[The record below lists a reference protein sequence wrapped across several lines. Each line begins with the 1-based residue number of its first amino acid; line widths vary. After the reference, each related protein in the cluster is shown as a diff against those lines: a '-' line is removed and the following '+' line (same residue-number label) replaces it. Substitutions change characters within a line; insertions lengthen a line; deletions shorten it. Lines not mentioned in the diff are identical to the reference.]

1 MVPMRVAL
9 PLFCVQCMLLASM
22 ARAMPAS
29 DPVDARTKPRSIAS
43 PSASSSSPA
52 PSAAAPI
59 AAQPDPRDL
68 LFAAPTSLD
77 YIGRVVVAVRIN
89 GHGPFRFIVD
99 TGANFST
106 ISPRLAARLGLVPST
121 DSAIVVSGITGT
133 ARVPSVPIR
142 KLEAGDLTLE
152 DTRLPVVWAP
162 LMAGADGILGVAGL
176 TNDRLL
182 VDFAHN
188 RVTISR
194 SWRDLSHYSPVHATR
209 VRGGLIGLNA
219 HVGGIPVLAIID
231 TGSERT
237 IGNMALHDALYGRRP
252 ARSNVQIANVYGA
265 TTEIVSGELDA
276 SPLIDLGSIRIG
288 SVTLVFG
295 KFHIF
300 DVWDLER
307 RPALIIGMD
316 VLGTVSALSI
326 DFEHADVYFDS
337 KYALGLSAR
346 SEVTRR

>member
-1 MVPMRVAL
+1 MRVAL
-9 PLFCVQCMLLASM
+9 PWVCVQCMLLAS
-22 ARAMPAS
+22 PGS
-29 DPVDARTKPRSIAS
+29 K
-43 PSASSSSPA
+43 
-52 PSAAAPI
+52 PSAAPAPPVTPATAAPG

-77 YIGRVVVAVRIN
+77 YIGRIVVAVMID

-106 ISPRLAARLGLVPST
+106 ISPRLAARLGLVPSA
-121 DSAIVVSGITGT
+121 DSAIMVSGITGT

-142 KLEAGDLTLE
+142 KLQAGDLVID
-152 DTRLPVVWAP
+152 DTRFPVVWAP

-176 TNDRLL
+176 KDDKLL

-188 RVTISR
+188 RVTLSR
-194 SWRDLSHYSPVHATR
+194 SWRDLSHYSRVHATR
-209 VRGGLIGLNA
+209 LRGGLLGLNA

-237 IGNMALHDALYGRRP
+237 IGNMALHDALYGRRRV
-252 ARSNVQIANVYGA
+252 RSNVQTANVYGA
-265 TTEIVSGELDA
+265 TTEIVSGELDS

-288 SVTLVFG
+288 GVTLVFG
-295 KFHIF
+295 NFHIF
-300 DVWDLER
+300 NVWDLER

-326 DFEHADVYFDS
+326 DFERGEIYVDS
-337 KYALGLSAR
+337 KYTTGLSG
-346 SEVTRR
+346 